1 VLIRELAE
9 DHGGRRSMSQGDNRS
24 LDQIRREAEG
34 TRAALLASA
43 SELRETV
50 SDSATDIKNRIRPE
64 AIKAEVSSY
73 IKSRGQQLLEDMT
86 ETARRNPVQAVAVG
100 ACIAYPALRLA
111 RAIPLPVWLIGAG
124 LFLTSSSTGRELT
137 RKATERTEDVADE
150 ARRRAHDLGDQ
161 IADIASDTKAKVA
174 GALSGTTRTIS
185 DLADELRRT
194 GSEAADAIGT
204 RVSDGLH
211 VAERS
216 TTSAADAIASQ
227 SNATKD
233 RLSQVGAMA
242 EDAVSG
248 ASEFVQNAGSR
259 AGQVGQDTFDWAR
272 NRATGLSE
280 RAGAS
285 FQEIF
290 QQNPLLVAGAGL
302 LIGGLIASVLPKSEM
317 EESLIGETSDMAK
330 SRVAEAAAAGFEAAK
345 RATGVILSNVER
357 QASAEGLTPDGLEQ
371 SAREIGQKVRH
382 VAETAVTTAFDPN
395 NEQNDNITQETAEK

>member
-150 ARRRAHDLGDQ
+150 ARRRAHDFGDQ
-161 IADIASDTKAKVA
+161 IADLASDAKAKVA
-174 GALSGTTRTIS
+174 GALSETTETIS
-185 DLADELRRT
+185 DLANRLRRT
-194 GSEAADAIGT
+194 GSEASDAIGS
-204 RVSDGLH
+204 RVNDGLH
-211 VAERS
+211 LAERS
-216 TTSAADAIASQ
+216 ATSAADALASQ
-227 SNATKD
+227 SATKD

-242 EDAVSG
+242 EDAASS
-248 ASEFVQNAGSR
+248 ASEFVQNAGNR

-280 RAGAS
+280 QAGAS
-285 FQEIF
+285 IQEIF

-317 EESLIGETSDMAK
+317 EERFIGETSDMAK
-330 SRVAEAAAAGFEAAK
+330 RRVEEAAAAGFEAAK
-345 RATGVILSNVER
+345 QATGEILSNVER

-371 SAREIGQKVRH
+371 GAREIGQKVRH
-382 VAETAVTTAFDPN
+382 VAERALTTAFDPN
-395 NEQNDNITQETAEK
+395 NEQTDNITQEKAER

>member
-50 SDSATDIKNRIRPE
+50 SDSATYIKNRIRPE

-150 ARRRAHDLGDQ
+150 ARRRAHDFGDQ
-161 IADIASDTKAKVA
+161 IADLASDAKAKVA
-174 GALSGTTRTIS
+174 GALSETTETIS
-185 DLADELRRT
+185 DLANRLRRT
-194 GSEAADAIGT
+194 GSEASDAIGS
-204 RVSDGLH
+204 RVNDGLH
-211 VAERS
+211 LAERS
-216 TTSAADAIASQ
+216 ATSAADALASQ
-227 SNATKD
+227 SATKD

-242 EDAVSG
+242 EDAASS
-248 ASEFVQNAGSR
+248 ASEFVQNAGNR

-285 FQEIF
+285 FQEIL

-345 RATGVILSNVER
+345 RATGEILSNVER